1 MSEKL
6 QSKSNKSIK
15 TGIAIGST
23 LVASSFLLAPTA
35 SAQESVLDTKE
46 TVAVLAELDENLHDA
61 FLSSYGDQ
69 ESRITKDGL
78 LKQTVTLKTP
88 QGETVV
94 FSYTHSNVPL
104 TKDIAKNSA
113 ADFTINSGNQS
124 LLVQRDENGEWLA
137 VAKEG
142 KNTYIYFDK
151 ELATNTSKSEQSVEK
166 IASDL
171 MSTIKSANDF
181 ANK

>member
-1 MSEKL
+1 MSEIL
-6 QSKSNKSIK
+6 QSKPNKSIK
-15 TGIAIGST
+15 AGIAIGST

-46 TVAVLAELDENLHDA
+46 TAAVLANLDENLHDA

-88 QGETVV
+88 QGKTVV

-104 TKDIAKNSA
+104 AKDIAKNSA
-113 ADFTINSGNQS
+113 ADFSINSGNQS
-124 LLVQRDENGEWLA
+124 LLIQRDENGEWLA

-142 KNTYIYFDK
+142 KNTYIYFDDK
-151 ELATNTSKSEQSVEK
+151 LAVNSPDSEQLVAK
-166 IASDL
+166 IASDF
-171 MSTIKSANDF
+171 MSNIKSANDF